1 MTFLSNRWTPRAVA
15 VVAALVAVG
24 LWSTAIIATQTETGK
39 DVNVTSPVTDDL
51 MTAGQNVRV
60 EGEVAGD
67 AAVAGSDVTL
77 DGPVRGYL
85 LSAGRTLT
93 IDGPIGND
101 LWAAGERVDV
111 SSRVSNNA
119 MIAGRDIHLR
129 PEALIGHDAHLAGNT
144 VVTEGRIE
152 NNLRIGAATARVG
165 GNIGGNVRADARQV
179 SVLPGTVIA
188 GDLVVRANQ
197 PPDVSPQ
204 AKILGQVRY
213 EEMKRGGWFTWPSL
227 WIGLFLSLLL
237 LGFAALALSS
247 TWPLRVART
256 MTQRIGRSILTGLG
270 LLILLPI
277 VIGLLAVTVVG
288 IPLAVL
294 LAALYAAALVLSTIA
309 VAFWIGSWVMERL
322 HRPNAS
328 PWARMALGALIV
340 SLGLSLPT
348 AGWLVGMAVVVIGA
362 GSLVLEWRD
371 EQRQLPAIELS

>member
-77 DGPVRGYL
+77 DGPVRGYFL
-85 LSAGRTLT
+85 GAGRTLT
-93 IDGPIGND
+93 FDGPIGND

-111 SSRVSNNA
+111 TSHVSNNA
-119 MIAGRDIHLR
+119 MIAGREIHLR

-152 NNLRIGAATARVG
+152 NNLRIGAGTARVG
-165 GNIGGNVRADARQV
+165 GNIGGTVRADAGRV
-179 SVLPGTVIA
+179 TVLPGTVIA

-204 AKILGQVRY
+204 AKVLGQVRY
-213 EEMKRGGWFTWPSL
+213 EEIQRRGWFAWP
-227 WIGLFLSLLL
+227 WVWTVLFLSLWI
-237 LGFAALALSS
+237 LGFAALTLSS
-247 TWPLRVART
+247 SWPVRAART
-256 MTQRIGRSILTGLG
+256 MTQRIGSSILVGLG

-277 VIGLLAVTVVG
+277 AIVLLAVTVIG
-288 IPLAVL
+288 IPLAVV
-294 LAALYAAALVLSTIA
+294 LAALYVAALVLSTTV
-309 VAFWIGSWVMERL
+309 VAYWIGSWVMEHM

-328 PWARMALGALIV
+328 SWARMGLGALIV
-340 SLGLSLPT
+340 SFGISLPM
-348 AGWLVGMAVVVIGA
+348 AGWLVAIAVLIVGA

-371 EQRQLPAIELS
+371 EEQQMRAI